1 MDSCERGYIR
11 KDSISIGAYQW
22 IRPDSISVA
31 AASNSICQG
40 DSAVM
45 DVIFFPPYV
54 DDSTFLIQN
63 INDTIAFSDSVFVH
77 ALSAGNAPIV
87 VSANDGNKSDTLLV
101 DVIGTIGTGTISGD
115 SIVCQGDGAV
125 VYQVTPIENATAYVW
140 SLPSGASGS
149 SSTNTIS
156 VDYDLTATS
165 GPIAVSGQNACF
177 DGSEILFP
185 VLVNDKPA
193 TPVISIETDTL
204 FSNAASGNQWYD
216 DNGAIAGA
224 NSQYYIVT
232 ENGSYYVVVSNDGCN
247 SDPSNIITVINVGL
261 NENDSFLSIYP
272 NPATNQITISGIET
286 GGTLRLFDLT
296 GKLLLEQENKDNTLE
311 LVGIA
316 AGSYVLEYE
325 CESRSEVFRWRVIVE

>member
-1 MDSCERGYIR
+1 LDSCERGYIR

-63 INDTIAFSDSVFVH
+63 INDTIAFSDSAFVH
-77 ALSAGNAPIV
+77 ALSAGNAQIV
-87 VSANDGNKSDTLLV
+87 VSANDGNKSDTLLI
-101 DVIGTIGTGTISGD
+101 DVIGTVGTGIISGD
-115 SIVCQGDGAV
+115 SIVCQGDGIV

-140 SLPSGASGS
+140 ALPSGASGNS
-149 SSTNTIS
+149 SANTIS
-156 VDYDLTATS
+156 VDFDLTATS

-177 DGSEILFP
+177 SGLEVFFP

-193 TPVISIETDTL
+193 TPVISIQIDTL

-216 DNGAIAGA
+216 DNGSIAGA
-224 NSQYYIVT
+224 NNQYYIVT
-232 ENGSYYVVVSNDGCN
+232 ENGNYYVVVSNDGCN
-247 SDPSNIITVINVGL
+247 SDPSNIITIINVGL
-261 NENDSFLSIYP
+261 NENDVFLSIYP
-272 NPATNQITISGIET
+272 NPATEQITISGIEP
-286 GGTLRLFDLT
+286 GGTLRLYDLS
-296 GKLLLEQENKDNTLE
+296 GKLLLERENRDNTLDVSGVE
-311 LVGIA
+311 
-316 AGSYVLEYE
+316 AGCYVLEYE
-325 CESRSEVFRWRVIVE
+325 SGNEVLRGRVVVKY